1 MIRHGLRNGRTRSA
15 KMIANVVIA
24 AVIHVWVTS
33 GPCAVVQFLEDSV
46 PLVACACFAV
56 LLYCYPRF
64 GKWVLYK
71 WAFGY
76 DVRPWHLI
84 ATILVVIIVC
94 SVLFW
99 LAYPE
104 NLLLKS
110 DSAKPLFT
118 CQYLNGAYFSVITF
132 ATVGYGDVRAIGWAA
147 SLAMV
152 EGLLGIVLNAAL
164 IVVIFR
170 KLIR

>member
-1 MIRHGLRNGRTRSA
+1 
-15 KMIANVVIA
+15 
-24 AVIHVWVTS
+24 
-33 GPCAVVQFLEDSV
+33 
-46 PLVACACFAV
+46 
-56 LLYCYPRF
+56 
-64 GKWVLYK
+64 
-71 WAFGY
+71 
-76 DVRPWHLI
+76 LI